1 MIGLADAAQ
10 EAREARE
17 APFAVLAC
25 NWRTAQIWGDLW
37 RRWRKDRQGQRE
49 ALDLQQ
55 AESALALRRIPQ
67 TEWPAIFD
75 GLLAMED
82 EAIGIWTEQ

>member
-1 MIGLADAAQ
+1 MIGLADAAH
-10 EAREARE
+10 EAREARD
-17 APFAVLAC
+17 APFAVLKC
-25 NWRTAQIWGDLW
+25 NWPTAQIWGDLW
-37 RRWRKDRQGQRE
+37 RRWRKDRQGCRE

-55 AESALALRRIPQ
+55 AESVLALRQVPQ
-67 TEWPAIFD
+67 TEWPAIID

>member
-1 MIGLADAAQ
+1 MIGFADAAE
-10 EAREARE
+10 EARQARD
-17 APFAVLAC
+17 APFAVLSC
-25 NWRTAQIWGDLW
+25 NWPTAQIWGDLW
-37 RRWRKDRQGQRE
+37 RRWRKDRVGHRE

-55 AESALALRRIPQ
+55 MESALALRQVPQ
-67 TEWPAIFD
+67 TEWPSITE